1 VQGSR
6 TIRFAGKIAE
16 IHYANLKPW
25 LITQLNKFLDVYPHL
40 AQVTNPDVIIHF
52 KHGPLVNSSE
62 PPISINPSDHKEY
75 SNGFAALF
83 PPWGEIVWQKD
94 HIIQVDFYLS
104 QFIASRNILFKMFD
118 REFNFPY
125 QYIGAILHELILIPT
140 VMLFF
145 GNVLPI
151 HGSAIISENKNV
163 FIFSGTGGIGKT
175 FLEMSFILKDNYGF
189 FADDIAL
196 VGDNCSTFAN
206 YAFPKIY
213 QYNVN
218 QLKLLDKFIIE
229 NYGILNRIQW
239 RLYPKIPYI
248 GKFCRRLLNPKQI
261 SEMDTTD
268 IGTLRKF
275 YFLFK
280 TSNVRKIEKEVIHYA
295 TASGL
300 SYDVIK
306 TEYHKIF
313 KHLGYHK
320 VNRSLLGIPELTSEN
335 ELREKY
341 TKIFAT
347 LENLDFVVVKIP
359 PQYEIESLYEFIRE
373 DIRN

>member
-1 VQGSR
+1 MQGPR

-25 LITQLNKFLDVYPHL
+25 LISQLNKFLDVYPHL
-40 AQVTNPDVIIHF
+40 VQVTNPDVIIHF
-52 KHGPLVNSSE
+52 KHGPLVNSHKL
-62 PPISINPSDHKEY
+62 PISINPSDHKEY

-83 PPWGEIVWQKD
+83 PPWGEVVWQRN
-94 HIIQVDFYLS
+94 HIIQVDFYLT

-140 VMLFF
+140 VMLFLD
-145 GNVLPI
+145 NVLPI
-151 HGSAIISENKNV
+151 HGSAIISKNKNV

-175 FLEMSFILKDNYGF
+175 FLEMNFLLKDNYGF
-189 FADDIAL
+189 FADDIVLIGGNYSA
-196 VGDNCSTFAN
+196 FAN

-213 QYNVN
+213 QYNVK
-218 QLKLLDKFIIE
+218 QLKLLEQFIVE
-229 NYGILNRIQW
+229 YYGILNRIQW
-239 RLYPKIPYI
+239 KLYPRIPYI

-261 SEMDTTD
+261 SQMDTVD

-280 TSNVRKIEKEVIHYA
+280 TGNVGKIEKKVIHYT
-295 TASGL
+295 TASEL

-306 TEYHKIF
+306 TEYYRIF

-320 VNRSLLGIPELTSEN
+320 LNRSLLGIPELISEN
-335 ELREKY
+335 ELRKKY

-359 PQYEIESLYEFIRE
+359 PQYEIENLYEFIRE
-373 DIRN
+373 DIKN

>member
-1 VQGSR
+1 M
-6 TIRFAGKIAE
+6 
-16 IHYANLKPW
+16 
-25 LITQLNKFLDVYPHL
+25 DVYPHL

-83 PPWGEIVWQKD
+83 PPWGELVWQRD
-94 HIIQVDFYLS
+94 HIIQVDFYLT

-175 FLEMSFILKDNYGF
+175 FLEMSFLLKDNYGF
-189 FADDIAL
+189 FADDIVL
-196 VGDNCSTFAN
+196 IGDNCSAFAN

-213 QYNVN
+213 QYNVE

-239 RLYPKIPYI
+239 KLYPRIPYI
-248 GKFCRRLLNPKQI
+248 GKFSRRLLNPKQI
-261 SEMDTTD
+261 SKMDTTD

-280 TSNVRKIEKEVIHYA
+280 TRNVRKIEKKVIHYA

-313 KHLGYHK
+313 RHLGYHK
-320 VNRSLLGIPELTSEN
+320 VNRSLLGIPELISEN

-347 LENLDFVVVKIP
+347 LKNLDFVVVKIP
-359 PQYEIESLYEFIRE
+359 PQYEIENLYEFIRE
-373 DIRN
+373 DIKN

>member
-1 VQGSR
+1 MQGSR

-40 AQVTNPDVIIHF
+40 AQVANPDVIIHF
-52 KHGPLVNSSE
+52 KHGPLVHSSV

-75 SNGFAALF
+75 PNGFAALF
-83 PPWGEIVWQKD
+83 PPWGELVWQKD
-94 HIIQVDFYLS
+94 HVIQVDFYLS
-104 QFIASRNILFKMFD
+104 QFIASRNILFKLFD

-145 GNVLPI
+145 GNVVPI

-175 FLEMSFILKDNYGF
+175 FLEMSFLLKDNYGF
-189 FADDIAL
+189 FADDIVL
-196 VGDNCSTFAN
+196 IGDNCTAFAN

-213 QYNVN
+213 QYNVK
-218 QLKLLDKFIIE
+218 QLKLLEQLIIE

-239 RLYPKIPYI
+239 KLYPSIPYI

-261 SEMDTTD
+261 SKIDTTD

-280 TSNVRKIEKEVIHYA
+280 TRTVRKIEKKVIDYA
-295 TASGL
+295 SASEL

-306 TEYHKIF
+306 AEYHKIF
-313 KHLGYHK
+313 KHLGHHK
-320 VNRSLLGIPELTSEN
+320 VNRSLLGIPELISEN

-347 LENLDFVVVKIP
+347 LENLDLVVVQIP
-359 PQYEIESLYEFIRE
+359 PQYEIENLYEFIRE
-373 DIRN
+373 DIKS